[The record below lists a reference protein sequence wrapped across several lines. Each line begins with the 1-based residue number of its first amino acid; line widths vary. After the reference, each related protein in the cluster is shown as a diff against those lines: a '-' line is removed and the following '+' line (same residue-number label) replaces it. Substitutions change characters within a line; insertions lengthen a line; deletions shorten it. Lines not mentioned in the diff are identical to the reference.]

1 MKLLSLLFGLLA
13 VALYLLCFW
22 LKTAKS
28 IVACRVLSS
37 LFYVLQY
44 LLLSAF
50 VGAAMDAAALA
61 CSYIAYRRDTGF
73 VKRYKIPILIVSYAT
88 IVTVGLLL
96 YTGPISLLA
105 IGGVLFESTSNWM
118 RREKVIRLVSLPAVP
133 CWLIYNIAAG
143 AYGAAIGSA
152 LALFSVIGAL
162 IRYSRL
168 ERAEREDGKTAEA

>member
-50 VGAAMDAAALA
+50 VGAAMDAAALV
-61 CSYIAYRRDTGF
+61 CSYIAYRRDTPF
-73 VKRYKIPILIVSYAT
+73 VKISVVCFLNR
-88 IVTVGLLL
+88 L
-96 YTGPISLLA
+96 Y
-105 IGGVLFESTSNWM
+105 
-118 RREKVIRLVSLPAVP
+118 
-133 CWLIYNIAAG
+133 
-143 AYGAAIGSA
+143 
-152 LALFSVIGAL
+152 
-162 IRYSRL
+162 
-168 ERAEREDGKTAEA
+168 

>member
-50 VGAAMDAAALA
+50 VGAAMDAAALF

-73 VKRYKIPILIVSYAT
+73 VKRHKIPILIVSYAT

-105 IGGVLFESTSNWM
+105 IVGVLFESTSNWM

-152 LALFSVIGAL
+152 LALISVIGAL

-168 ERAEREDGKTAEA
+168 ERAERDAGKTA